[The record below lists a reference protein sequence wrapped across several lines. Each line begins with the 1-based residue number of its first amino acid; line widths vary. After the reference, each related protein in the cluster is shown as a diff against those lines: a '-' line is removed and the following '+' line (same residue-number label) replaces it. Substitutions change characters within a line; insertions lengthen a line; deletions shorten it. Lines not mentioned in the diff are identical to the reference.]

1 MKKLLTKGQLVC
13 SYCLWNSDYRP
24 DNKDIGKDQY
34 VLA

>member
-1 MKKLLTKGQLVC
+1 MKKLLTQGAALC

>member
-1 MKKLLTKGQLVC
+1 MKKLLTQGAALC
-13 SYCLWNSDYRP
+13 SYRLCSSDYRP

>member
-1 MKKLLTKGQLVC
+1 MKKLLTKGSFC
-13 SYCLWNSDYRP
+13 SYRLCSSDYRP